1 MSDTFNLNGLMPMF
15 SDDNV
20 AEDTEFIP
28 LLSLEEEDSMNAET
42 VPEELPILPLRNT
55 VLFPGV
61 VIPITVGRDKSI
73 NLIKDAYKGD
83 KIIGV
88 VSQKNDTVEDPTP
101 EDLNTIGT
109 VAQIIKMLRM
119 PDGNTTVIIQGK
131 KRFQLQ
137 EIKQTEP
144 YFRGAITAFSEIRP
158 VKDDQ
163 EFVALTS
170 SLKDLALQIVKLSPH
185 IPSEAGFALRNIESP
200 SFLVNFISS
209 HMNVPVAEKQKM
221 LEIANLKE
229 RATAV
234 LSNLTKELQMLELKN
249 QIQSKVKTDIDKQQ
263 RDYFLHQQIKT
274 IQEELGE
281 NNFAQEV
288 QEMKEKAKTKKWSKE
303 VALAFHKS
311 LGKLERMNPNAAEYS
326 IQTNYLETLLDL
338 PWEEKSQ
345 DNFDL
350 KHADKVLNKDHFGMD
365 KVKERIIEH
374 LAVLKL
380 KGNMKSPIL
389 CLYGPPGV
397 GKTSLGKS
405 IADALGR
412 KYVRMSLGGLRDEA
426 EIRGHRKTYI
436 GALPGRVLQNIKKAG
451 TSNPVFILDEIDKV
465 GHEYHGD
472 PSSALL
478 EVLDPEQNNAFY
490 DNYVELDYDLSN
502 VMFIATANS
511 LSTIQPAL
519 RDRMEIIEITGY
531 TIEEKMEIAKR
542 HLLPKQLTEQGLKKD
557 QLSLNKNVIEH
568 IIENYTR
575 ESGVRG
581 LEKVIAK
588 VVRNTAKSIAME
600 QKYNVNV
607 DVKDLTKILGPSHA
621 KDRYQG
627 NDVAGVVTGLAWTAV
642 GGDILFIETSIT
654 RGNGKLTLTGNLGD
668 VMKESAVIAL
678 EYLKSHSNIIG
689 LKPEV
694 FDKWNVHIHVPEGA
708 TPKDGPS
715 AGITMLTSIASAF
728 TQRKVK
734 KELAM
739 TGEITL
745 RGRVLAVGGIKEKIL
760 AAKRAGIKEII
771 LSVDNKKDVEE
782 IKKEY
787 IKDLKFHYVEKMI
800 DVVKYA
806 LLKEKVEN
814 PIEVNIKEETKKAGK

>member
-1 MSDTFNLNGLMPMF
+1 MTDNFDLNGLNPLF
-15 SDDNV
+15 SANMME
-20 AEDTEFIP
+20 EDSEFIP
-28 LLSLEEEDSMNAET
+28 LLSSEDEDQMNSEKT
-42 VPEELPILPLRNT
+42 PEELSILPLRNT

-73 NLIKDAYKGD
+73 NLVKDAYKGD

-88 VSQKNDTVEDPTP
+88 VSQKNDSIEDPTID
-101 EDLNTIGT
+101 DLNKIGT
-109 VAQIIKMLRM
+109 VAHIIKMLRM

-131 KRFQLQ
+131 KRFELG
-137 EIKQTEP
+137 EIIQSEP
-144 YFRGAITAFSEIRP
+144 YIKAKITAFNEIRP
-158 VKDDQ
+158 KKEDQ
-163 EFVALTS
+163 EFDALVS
-170 SLKDLALQIVKLSPH
+170 SLKDLATQIIKQSPH
-185 IPSEAGFALRNIESP
+185 IPTEANFALRNIESP
-200 SFLVNFISS
+200 SFLINFISS
-209 HMNVPVAEKQKM
+209 NMNAPVADKQKM
-221 LEIANLKE
+221 LEVANLSD
-229 RATAV
+229 RATLL

-249 QIQSKVKTDIDKQQ
+249 QIQSKVKVDLDKQQ
-263 RDYFLHQQIKT
+263 RDYFLNQQLKT

-281 NNFAQEV
+281 NNFAQDIR
-288 QEMKEKAKTKKWSKE
+288 EMREKAKTKKWSKTVSDSFE
-303 VALAFHKS
+303 KAIT
-311 LGKLERMNPNAAEYS
+311 KLERMNPNAAEYS
-326 IQTNYLETLLDL
+326 IQTNYLEVLLDL
-338 PWEEKSQ
+338 PWDDSTT

-350 KHADKVLNKDHFGMD
+350 KRAQKVLDKDHFGME
-365 KVKERIIEH
+365 KVKERILEH

-405 IADALGR
+405 IAESLGR

-436 GALPGRVLQNIKKAG
+436 GAMPGRVLQNIKKAG
-451 TSNPVFILDEIDKV
+451 SSNPVFILDEIDKV
-465 GHEYHGD
+465 GNDFHGD

-490 DNYVELDYDLSN
+490 DNYVEMDYDLSN

-511 LSTIQPAL
+511 LSSIQPAL

-531 TIEEKMEIAKR
+531 TIEEKIEIAKR
-542 HLLPKQLTEQGLKKD
+542 HLLPKQLGEQGVKKD
-557 QLSLNKNVIEH
+557 QLSLDKKVLEY

-588 VVRNTAKSIAME
+588 VVRNAAKSIAME
-600 QKYNVNV
+600 QKYNVV
-607 DVKDLTKILGPSHA
+607 VTEKELTKILGPAHE

-627 NDVAGVVTGLAWTAV
+627 NDVAGVVTGLAWTSV
-642 GGDILFIETSIT
+642 GGDILFIESSLTKGS
-654 RGNGKLTLTGNLGD
+654 GKLTLTGNLGE

-678 EYLKSHSNIIG
+678 EYLKSHSAILG
-689 LKPEV
+689 LKQEV
-694 FDKWNVHIHVPEGA
+694 FDNWNVHIHVPEGA

-715 AGITMLTSIASAF
+715 AGITMLTALASAF

-734 KELAM
+734 KQLAM

-771 LSVDNKKDVEE
+771 LSIDNKKDIAD
-782 IKKEY
+782 IKADY
-787 IKDLKFHYVEKMI
+787 IKGLKFIYVEQMI
-800 DVVKYA
+800 DVVKHA
-806 LLKEKVEN
+806 LLKEKVVN
-814 PIEVNIKEETKKAGK
+814 PLDLTIKSEEKKK